1 MTMQKKNILNNFK
14 DVLGQYCAI
23 NQFIELS
30 KRCFVLDHEKDM
42 ATRENFIALA
52 TRNSV
57 TLTDYNAENM
67 VNAISRSYIVN
78 VNLCFETFLK
88 DACTQVRK
96 YGRGTYQDKVQE
108 QSWLKCA
115 TNNIIQDKLPADKQA
130 IYDLCEYY
138 RLIRNSA
145 VHDLC
150 EVDDHIKEYKKLQ
163 KYDFKVEA
171 KFSKLSAPNEYDN
184 IQLELLKLKK
194 DKRVLLKLLLLGDK
208 IELNEIEN
216 TIGTEFL
223 NLLIELGIVIKSD
236 GYVQTDSYIIIS
248 FLDKYFLVGLPY
260 NNPNCRIKDPSVYIG
275 MDTYR
280 LTENITSNRVD
291 KV

>member
-96 YGRGTYQDKVQE
+96 YGRETYQDKVQE

-115 TNNIIQDKLPADKQA
+115 ANNIIQDKLPADKQA

-171 KFSKLSAPNEYDN
+171 NFSKLLAPNEYDN
-184 IQLELLKLKK
+184 ISFDDFVMFARSCVELATYLFNHISYDYEKIVLDAANPQKADWKK
-194 DKRVLLKLLLLGDK
+194 YTKERREKA
-208 IELNEIEN
+208 ILNYINTLFRIDDTLDAEIAY
-216 TIGTEFL
+216 L
-223 NLLIELGIVIKSD
+223 ADIVMA
-236 GYVQTDSYIIIS
+236 Q
-248 FLDKYFLVGLPY
+248 
-260 NNPNCRIKDPSVYIG
+260 
-275 MDTYR
+275 
-280 LTENITSNRVD
+280 
-291 KV
+291 

>member
-1 MTMQKKNILNNFK
+1 MAVQKKNILNNFK

-30 KRCFVLDHEKDM
+30 KRCFVVDHEEDM
-42 ATRENFIALA
+42 ASRENFIALA
-52 TRNSV
+52 TRNSI

-88 DACTQVRK
+88 DVCSQVRK
-96 YGRGTYQDKVQE
+96 YGRGVYHDKEQD

-115 TNNIIQDKLPADKQA
+115 TNNIISGKLPVDKQA

-150 EVDDHIKEYKKLQ
+150 EVNDHIKEYKKLQ
-163 KYDFKVEA
+163 RHDFKVEA
-171 KFSKLSAPNEYDN
+171 KFAKLSAPNEYDN
-184 IQLELLKLKK
+184 ISFDDFIMFARSSVELATYLFDHISYDYKK
-194 DKRVLLKLLLLGDK
+194 IVLDVNNSQKAVWKRDHSGVRYSKV
-208 IELNEIEN
+208 
-216 TIGTEFL
+216 
-223 NLLIELGIVIKSD
+223 GIKRR
-236 GYVQTDSYIIIS
+236 
-248 FLDKYFLVGLPY
+248 KA
-260 NNPNCRIKDPSVYIG
+260 
-275 MDTYR
+275 
-280 LTENITSNRVD
+280 E
-291 KV
+291 